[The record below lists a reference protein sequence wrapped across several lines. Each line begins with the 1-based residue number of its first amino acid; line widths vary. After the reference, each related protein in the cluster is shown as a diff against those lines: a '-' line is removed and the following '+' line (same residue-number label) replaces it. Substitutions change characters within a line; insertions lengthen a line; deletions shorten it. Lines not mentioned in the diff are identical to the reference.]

1 MRDRA
6 SYAFAL
12 VSVAAALAVE
22 DGTIKQARLA
32 LGGVAHK
39 PWRAFAA
46 ENILVGAPAGE
57 DTFKAAAAE
66 ELKVARGYQHNAFK
80 IELAKRTM
88 MSVLTT
94 LAHEGGAR

>member
-22 DGTIKQARLA
+22 DGTITQARLA

-39 PWRAFAA
+39 PWRAFA
-46 ENILVGAPAGE
+46 EKILVGAPAGE

-66 ELKVARGYQHNAFK
+66 ELQSGTWLPAQYIQD
-80 IELAKRTM
+80 RTRQ
-88 MSVLTT
+88 
-94 LAHEGGAR
+94 AHDDERADNVGE

>member
-12 VSVAAALAVE
+12 VSVAAALEVE
-22 DGTIKQARLA
+22 DGTNTQARLA

-46 ENILVGAPAGE
+46 EKILVGAPAGE

-66 ELKVARGYQHNAFK
+66 ELKMARGYQHNAFK
-80 IELAKRTM
+80 IELARRTM

-94 LAHEGGAR
+94 LASEGGAR

>member
-1 MRDRA
+1 MTEA
-6 SYAFAL
+6 E

-22 DGTIKQARLA
+22 AGTITQARLA

-39 PWRAFAA
+39 PWRAFGA
-46 ENILVGAPAGE
+46 EKILVGAPAGE

-66 ELKVARGYQHNAFK
+66 ELKAARSYKHNAFK
-80 IELAKRTM
+80 IELAKRTIL
-88 MSVLTT
+88 SVLTT